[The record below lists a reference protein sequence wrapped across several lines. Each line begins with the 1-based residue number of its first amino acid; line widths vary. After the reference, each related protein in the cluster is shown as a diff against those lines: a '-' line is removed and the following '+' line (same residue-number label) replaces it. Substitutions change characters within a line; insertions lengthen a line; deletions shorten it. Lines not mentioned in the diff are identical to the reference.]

1 MIVLRRGFV
10 FRFAAFR
17 AGFFLEAA
25 FFFMRASYPRPASSP
40 G

>member
-10 FRFAAFR
+10 FRFVAFR
-17 AGFFLEAA
+17 AGFFPV